1 MRINFVTQSYP
12 PEPAGPAYAP
22 AIGLTQRG
30 HEVNVLAGF
39 PNYPTGRIYD
49 GYSLKPYSRERGTDG
64 ITVHRVPIYPSH
76 DANAVKRMGNYL
88 SFMTSASVGI
98 GLHPRYYARSPAPV
112 RGQVRGVK
120 TSLCLSE

>member
-1 MRINFVTQSYP
+1 MRVNFVTQRYP

-30 HEVNVLAGF
+30 HEVNVLTGF

-76 DANAVKRMGNYL
+76 DANAVKRMGHYL
-88 SFMTSASVGI
+88 SFATSTSVGI
-98 GLHPRYYARSPAPV
+98 GFHPRYYARSQVHLPASV
-112 RGQVRGVK
+112 RGQVP
-120 TSLCLSE
+120 

>member
-1 MRINFVTQSYP
+1 MRVNFVTQRYP

-30 HEVNVLAGF
+30 HEVNVLTGF

-49 GYSLKPYSRERGTDG
+49 GYSHKPYLRERCTDG

-76 DANAVKRMGNYL
+76 DANAVKRMGHYL
-88 SFMTSASVGI
+88 SFATSTSVGI
-98 GLHPRYYARSPAPV
+98 GFHPRYYARSQVHLPASV
-112 RGQVRGVK
+112 RGQVP
-120 TSLCLSE
+120 